1 MAELRFTSPTDPAYF
16 DLFGQAMARRGVYA
30 TKYDMDRLAR
40 DVYRLVDANYRVLSA
55 EYMLGHLPDGVE
67 LDGVLPAY
75 LNGAAA
81 DYVPLPAPGELEG
94 GEYVPADAL
103 TDSTGLTHAAWVELV
118 AGLREMVRRL
128 TGNASSAYR
137 VVDLAVD
144 LLDHSGVAPSATDP
158 RAFARR
164 VAGALGLDEL
174 TRLCEQYTP
183 RSAFR
188 WQGDAKALAD
198 VPGTPEPLQLD
209 GSAFV

>member
-1 MAELRFTSPTDPAYF
+1 MAELRFTSATDPAF
-16 DLFGQAMARRGVYA
+16 LDLFSQAMARRGVYA
-30 TKYDMDRLAR
+30 TKYDMDRLAG
-40 DVYRLVDANYRVLSA
+40 DVYRLVDGDKRVVSA
-55 EYMLGHLPDGVE
+55 QFMLGHLPDGVV
-67 LDGVLPAY
+67 LDGALPAY

-81 DYVPLPAPGELEG
+81 DYAPLPAPSELHG

-103 TDSTGLTHAAWVELV
+103 TDSTGLSHAAWVELV
-118 AGLREMVRRL
+118 AGLRAMVQRL

-144 LLDHSGVAPSATDP
+144 LLDHSDIAPSATDP

-164 VAGALGLDEL
+164 VAGALGLAEL
-174 TRLCEQYTP
+174 TRLCERYTLGT
-183 RSAFR
+183 AFR
-188 WQGDAKALAD
+188 WDGDAKALAD

>member
-1 MAELRFTSPTDPAYF
+1 MAELRFASATDPAF
-16 DLFGQAMARRGVYA
+16 LDLFSQAMARRGVYA
-30 TKYDMDRLAR
+30 TKYDMDRLSR
-40 DVYRLVDANYRVLSA
+40 DVWRLVDADSRVVSA
-55 EYMLGHLPDGVE
+55 EFMLGHLPDGVV

-75 LNGAAA
+75 RTDAAA
-81 DYVPLPAPGELEG
+81 DYVTLPAPSELEG

-103 TDSTGLTHAAWVELV
+103 TDSTGLTHAAWVALV
-118 AGLREMVRRL
+118 SGLRATVERL

-164 VAGALGLDEL
+164 VAGALGLAEL
-174 TRLCEQYTP
+174 TRLCGRYEV

-188 WQGDAKALAD
+188 WDGDAKALAD

-209 GSAFV
+209 GNAFV

>member
-1 MAELRFTSPTDPAYF
+1 MAELRFASATDPAF
-16 DLFGQAMARRGVYA
+16 LDLFSQAMARRGVYA
-30 TKYDMDRLAR
+30 TKYDMDRLSR
-40 DVYRLVDANYRVLSA
+40 DVYRLVGADSRVVSA
-55 EYMLGHLPDGVE
+55 EFMLGHLPDGVV

-75 LNGAAA
+75 RTDAAA
-81 DYVPLPAPGELEG
+81 DYVPLPAPSELEG

-103 TDSTGLTHAAWVELV
+103 TDSTGLTHAAWVALV
-118 AGLREMVRRL
+118 SGLRATVERL

-164 VAGALGLDEL
+164 VAGTLGLAEL
-174 TRLCEQYTP
+174 TRLCEQYTL
-183 RSAFR
+183 RSAYR
-188 WQGDAKALAD
+188 WDGDRAVLAD
-198 VPGTPEPLQLD
+198 VPGAPEPLQLN

>member
-1 MAELRFTSPTDPAYF
+1 MAELRFTSATDPAYL
-16 DLFGQAMARRGVYA
+16 DLFSQAMARRGVYA
-30 TKYDMDRLAR
+30 TKYDMDRLAG
-40 DVYRLVDANYRVLSA
+40 DVYRLVAADSRVVSA
-55 EYMLGHLPDGVE
+55 EFMLGHLPDGVE

-75 LNGAAA
+75 RADAAA
-81 DYVPLPAPGELEG
+81 DYAALPAPGELEG

-103 TDSTGLTHAAWVELV
+103 TDSTGLTHAGWVELV
-118 AGLREMVRRL
+118 AGLRAMVERL

-144 LLDHSGVAPSATDP
+144 LLDYSGVAPSATDS

-164 VAGALGLDEL
+164 VAGSLGLAEL
-174 TRLCEQYTP
+174 TRLCEQYTL

-188 WQGDAKALAD
+188 WGGDRAVLVD
-198 VPGTPEPLQLD
+198 VPGAPEPLQLD

>member
-1 MAELRFTSPTDPAYF
+1 MAELRFSSPSDPVYL
-16 DLFGQAMARRGVYA
+16 DLFSQAMARRGVYA

-40 DVYRLVDANYRVLSA
+40 DVYRLVDADNRVVSA
-55 EYMLGHLPDGVE
+55 EFMLGHLPDGVV

-75 LNGAAA
+75 LNTAAA
-81 DYVPLPAPGELEG
+81 DYVPLPAPSELDG

-118 AGLREMVRRL
+118 AGLRAMVERL

-144 LLDHSGVAPSATDP
+144 LLNHTGVAPSATDP

-164 VAGALGLDEL
+164 VAGSLGLAVL
-174 TRLCEQYTP
+174 TRLCERYTR
-183 RSAFR
+183 RSLFR
-188 WQGDAKALAD
+188 WDGETGALVD
-198 VPGTPEPLQLD
+198 VPGAPEPLLLS
-209 GSAFV
+209 GSAF

>member
-1 MAELRFTSPTDPAYF
+1 MELRFTSATDSAYL
-16 DLFGQAMARRGVYA
+16 DLFSQAMARKAVYA
-30 TKYDMDRLAR
+30 TKYDLDRLAG
-40 DVYRLVDANYRVLSA
+40 DVYRLVDADRRVVSA
-55 EYMLGHLPDGVE
+55 EYMLGYLPDGVV

-75 LNGAAA
+75 LNNAAA
-81 DYVPLPAPGELEG
+81 DYAALPAPGELEG

-103 TDSTGLTHAAWVELV
+103 TDSTGLSHAAWVELV
-118 AGLREMVRRL
+118 AGLRAMVERL

-164 VAGALGLDEL
+164 VAGTRGLAEL
-174 TRLCEQYTP
+174 TRLCERYTS

-188 WQGDAKALAD
+188 WDGDAAALAD
-198 VPGTPEPLQLD
+198 VPSAPEPLLLS
-209 GSAFV
+209 GSAF

>member
-1 MAELRFTSPTDPAYF
+1 MAELRFTSATDPAF
-16 DLFGQAMARRGVYA
+16 LDLFSQAMARRGVYA

-40 DVYRLVDANYRVLSA
+40 DVYRLVGAGNRVVSA
-55 EYMLGHLPDGVE
+55 EFMLGHLPDGVV

-81 DYVPLPAPGELEG
+81 DYPALPAPSELNG
-94 GEYVPADAL
+94 GEYVPAGAL
-103 TDSTGLTHAAWVELV
+103 SDSTGLSHAAWVELV
-118 AGLREMVRRL
+118 AALREMVERL
-128 TGNASSAYR
+128 TGSASSAYR

-164 VAGALGLDEL
+164 VAGSLGLAEL
-174 TRLCEQYTP
+174 TRLCERYTS

-188 WQGDAKALAD
+188 WDGDAAALVD
-198 VPGTPEPLQLD
+198 VPGAREPLQLD
-209 GSAFV
+209 GNAFV

>member
-1 MAELRFTSPTDPAYF
+1 MELRFTSATDPAYL
-16 DLFGQAMARRGVYA
+16 DLFTQAMARRGVYA
-30 TKYDMDRLAR
+30 TKYDLDQLAR
-40 DVYRLVDANYRVLSA
+40 DVYRLVGANNRAVSA
-55 EYMLGHLPDGVE
+55 EYMLGHLPDGVV

-75 LNGAAA
+75 LNTAAA
-81 DYVPLPAPGELEG
+81 DYAALPAPRELEG

-118 AGLREMVRRL
+118 AGLRAMVERL
-128 TGNASSAYR
+128 TGNSSSAYR

-144 LLDHSGVAPSATDP
+144 LLDHAGVAPSATDP

-164 VAGALGLDEL
+164 VAGSLGLAEL
-174 TRLCEQYTP
+174 TRLCEQYGP
-183 RSAFR
+183 RSSFR
-188 WQGDAKALAD
+188 WNGDAKALAD

>member
-1 MAELRFTSPTDPAYF
+1 MELRFTSATDSAYL
-16 DLFGQAMARRGVYA
+16 DLFSQAMARRGVYA

-40 DVYRLVDANYRVLSA
+40 DVYRLVDADNRVVSA
-55 EYMLGHLPDGVE
+55 QYMLGHLPDGVV

-81 DYVPLPAPGELEG
+81 DYPALPAPGELNG
-94 GEYVPADAL
+94 GEWVPADAL
-103 TDSTGLTHAAWVELV
+103 TDSTGLSHAAWVELV
-118 AGLREMVRRL
+118 AGLRAMVERL

-144 LLDHSGVAPSATDP
+144 LLDHTGIAPSATDP

-164 VAGALGLDEL
+164 VAGSLGLAEL
-174 TRLCEQYTP
+174 TRLCERYTL

-188 WQGDAKALAD
+188 WDGDAKALTD
-198 VPGTPEPLQLD
+198 VSGTPEPLQLD

>member
-1 MAELRFTSPTDPAYF
+1 MELRFTSSTDPAYS
-16 DLFGQAMARRGVYA
+16 DLFSQAMARRGVYA
-30 TKYDMDRLAR
+30 TKYDLGRLAR
-40 DVYRLVDANYRVLSA
+40 DVYRLVDADSRLVSA
-55 EYMLGHLPDGVE
+55 EFMLGHLPDGVV

-75 LNGAAA
+75 RNDAAA

-118 AGLREMVRRL
+118 AGLRATVERL

-144 LLDHSGVAPSATDP
+144 LLDHAGVAPSATDP
-158 RAFARR
+158 RSFARR
-164 VAGALGLDEL
+164 VAGSLGLAEL
-174 TRLCEQYTP
+174 TRLCERYVL
-183 RSAFR
+183 RSSFR
-188 WQGDAKALAD
+188 WDGDAKALAD
-198 VPGTPEPLQLD
+198 VPGTPEPLQLN

>member
-1 MAELRFTSPTDPAYF
+1 MAELRFTSASDTAYL
-16 DLFGQAMARRGVYA
+16 DLFSQAMARRGVYA

-40 DVYRLVDANYRVLSA
+40 DVYRLVDADNRVVSA
-55 EYMLGHLPDGVE
+55 EFMLGHLPDGVV

-75 LNGAAA
+75 RNGAAA
-81 DYVPLPAPGELEG
+81 DYAALPAPGELEG

-118 AGLREMVRRL
+118 AAMRAMVERL
-128 TGNASSAYR
+128 TGNASGAYR

-144 LLDHSGVAPSATDP
+144 LLDHSGVAPSTSDP

-164 VAGALGLDEL
+164 VAGSLGLDEL
-174 TRLCEQYTP
+174 TRLCERYTP

-188 WQGDAKALAD
+188 WQGDRTVLAD
-198 VPGTPEPLQLD
+198 VPGAPEPLQLD
-209 GSAFV
+209 GGAFV

>member
-1 MAELRFTSPTDPAYF
+1 MAELRFTSATDPAYL
-16 DLFGQAMARRGVYA
+16 DLFSQVMARRGVYA
-30 TKYDMDRLAR
+30 TKYDMDRLAG
-40 DVYRLVDANYRVLSA
+40 DVWRLVDADNRVVSA
-55 EYMLGHLPDGVE
+55 EFMLGHLPDGVV

-75 LNGAAA
+75 LNDAAA
-81 DYVPLPAPGELEG
+81 NCAPLPAPGELDG
-94 GEYVPADAL
+94 GDYVPADAL

-118 AGLREMVRRL
+118 AGLRAMVERL
-128 TGNASSAYR
+128 TGDASSAYR

-164 VAGALGLDEL
+164 VAGSLGLAEL
-174 TRLCEQYTP
+174 TRLCERYTL
-183 RSAFR
+183 RSSFR
-188 WQGDAKALAD
+188 WDGDAAVLAD

>member
-1 MAELRFTSPTDPAYF
+1 MAELRFASATDPAF
-16 DLFGQAMARRGVYA
+16 LDLFSQAMARRGVYA

-40 DVYRLVDANYRVLSA
+40 DVYRLVDAHNRAVSA
-55 EYMLGHLPDGVE
+55 EFMLGHLPDGVV

-75 LNGAAA
+75 LNTAAA
-81 DYVPLPAPGELEG
+81 DYAALPAPGELEG

-118 AGLREMVRRL
+118 AGLRAMLERL

-164 VAGALGLDEL
+164 VAGSLGLAEL
-174 TRLCEQYTP
+174 TRLCERYRA
-183 RSAFR
+183 RSTFH
-188 WQGDAKALAD
+188 WDGDRAVLAD
-198 VPGTPEPLQLD
+198 VPGAPGPLLLS
-209 GSAFV
+209 GNAF

>member
-1 MAELRFTSPTDPAYF
+1 MAELRFTSASDPAYL
-16 DLFGQAMARRGVYA
+16 DLFSQAMARRGVYA
-30 TKYDMDRLAR
+30 TKYDLNRLAR
-40 DVYRLVDANYRVLSA
+40 DVYRLVGANNRAVSA
-55 EYMLGHLPDGVE
+55 EYMLGHLPDGVV

-75 LNGAAA
+75 LNSAAA

-103 TDSTGLTHAAWVELV
+103 TDSTGLTHAGWVELI
-118 AGLREMVRRL
+118 AGLRAMVERL

-164 VAGALGLDEL
+164 AAGSLGLAEL
-174 TRLCEQYTP
+174 TRLCERYTS
-183 RSAFR
+183 RSSFR
-188 WQGDAKALAD
+188 WEGDAAVLAD
-198 VPGTPEPLQLD
+198 VPGAPEPLRLD